1 MGYNRL
7 WLGIVCVALALVF
20 VLRTPV
26 AKGEEVGAKSPQTK
40 CPVMGMP
47 ITKDI
52 HLDYQGQRIYF
63 CTPDCPAEFKKDPE
77 KYFAKIAQQGV
88 LLESVQKNCPVT
100 GEPINKQVFT
110 DYKGRRVYFCCPA
123 CVEPFKKDP
132 EKYLTKLQ
140 AQTQENEPKPEHE
153 KGAEHKHDQMK
164 HGAGCGGSCG

>member
-1 MGYNRL
+1 MGGSKDFSRMAWVVL
-7 WLGIVCVALALVF
+7 MVVLAAGALPA
-20 VLRTPV
+20 
-26 AKGEEVGAKSPQTK
+26 AGEESGGKSPQTK

-47 ITKDI
+47 INKDI

-77 KYFAKIAQQGV
+77 KYFAKIAEQNV

-123 CVEPFKKDP
+123 CVALFKKDP
-132 EKYLTKLQ
+132 DKYLSKLQ
-140 AQTQENEPKPEHE
+140 AQSETTKES
-153 KGAEHKHDQMK
+153 
-164 HGAGCGGSCG
+164 GGSHEPMHEHHHH

>member
-1 MGYNRL
+1 MTQGRL
-7 WLGIVCVALALVF
+7 LVSITFVGLAVAFAAGTLMI
-20 VLRTPV
+20 R
-26 AKGEEVGAKSPQTK
+26 GEEPATKSPQTK

-47 ITKDI
+47 INKDI

-77 KYFAKIAQQGV
+77 KYFAKIADQNV

-100 GEPINKQVFT
+100 GEAINKQVFT

-123 CVEPFKKDP
+123 CIEPFKKDP
-132 EKYLTKLQ
+132 EKYLNKLQ
-140 AQTQENEPKPEHE
+140 EQTQQNEPKPEHE